1 MRITI
6 ELDQNDSSRPVTAVE
21 GQPQATSDAGGPPDR
36 LLAELGEGTQGGD
49 AAGLTEAG
57 PPPSWL
63 VQAVEAAYMSEPES
77 SGTPTSSDTNAAD
90 GGAAPG
96 GE

>member
-36 LLAELGEGTQGGD
+36 LLAELGEGTQSGD

-57 PPPSWL
+57 APPSWL
-63 VQAVEAAYMSEPES
+63 VQAVEAARMSEPES
-77 SGTPTSSDTNAAD
+77 SGESSDTNAAD
-90 GGAAPG
+90 GGAAPS

>member
-6 ELDQNDSSRPVTAVE
+6 ELDQNDSSLPVTAVE
-21 GQPQATSDAGGPPDR
+21 TTPQATSDAGGPPDQ
-36 LLAELGEGTQGGD
+36 LLADLGDLTQGADSSGV
-49 AAGLTEAG
+49 TEAG

-63 VQAVEAAYMSEPES
+63 VQAIEAASMSESES
-77 SGTPTSSDTNAAD
+77 SGASTTSNTHAAD
-90 GGAAPG
+90 AGAAPD

>member
-6 ELDQNDSSRPVTAVE
+6 ELDQNDSSLPVTAV
-21 GQPQATSDAGGPPDR
+21 GAQPQVASDTGGPPDQ
-36 LLAELGEGTQGGD
+36 LLAELGDLAQGAD
-49 AAGLTEAG
+49 ASGLTEAG
-57 PPPSWL
+57 APPSWL
-63 VQAVEAAYMSEPES
+63 VQAVEAARMSEPES
-77 SGTPTSSDTNAAD
+77 SGAPASSDTNAAD

>member
-6 ELDQNDSSRPVTAVE
+6 ELDQNDSSLPVTAVE
-21 GQPQATSDAGGPPDR
+21 AEPRVASDAGGPPEQ
-36 LLAELGEGTQGGD
+36 LLADLGDLGQGVD
-49 AAGLTEAG
+49 TAGLTEAG

-77 SGTPTSSDTNAAD
+77 SGAPASTDSTAAD
-90 GGAAPG
+90 AGAAPAG
-96 GE
+96 A